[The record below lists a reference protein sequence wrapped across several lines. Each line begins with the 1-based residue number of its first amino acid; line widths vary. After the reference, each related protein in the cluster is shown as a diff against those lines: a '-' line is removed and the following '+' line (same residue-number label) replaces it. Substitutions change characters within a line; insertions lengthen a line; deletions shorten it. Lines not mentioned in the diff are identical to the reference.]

1 MSGGIHPPRALV
13 ARVRA
18 GIRLVLSAVEW
29 GDILPREA
37 GGCSK
42 SADKKVALRYSRK
55 VQLSRGKPSL
65 FARPWQQD
73 RPVALVALI
82 GLNVAGFVAQFLLD
96 TFQPGFVQDYL
107 AISKNGVYEAYSW
120 QFITAALLYGNP
132 WHFLGNVLVLYIL
145 GRDIESILG
154 QRHFLYLFISGAI
167 GGELGHLFLMPAD
180 TVLYAASGGVA
191 AIVVAYATILPELDL
206 IGWRTPLFPLRIKA
220 KHFAAA
226 LAFISI
232 VLFVVDREGA
242 VLHSAIPGG
251 LAAGWLYANLLGFGH
266 ASWLRRL
273 LRRRR
278 EGVQRI
284 QRMTRAE
291 FIEQELDP
299 LLEKIARDGMR
310 SLTRAERRLL
320 EQAREKV
327 K

>member
-1 MSGGIHPPRALV
+1 M
-13 ARVRA
+13 
-18 GIRLVLSAVEW
+18 
-29 GDILPREA
+29 PREA
-37 GGCSK
+37 HGCSK
-42 SADKKVALRYSRK
+42 SADKKITLRYSRK

-73 RPVALVALI
+73 RPIALLALI
-82 GLNVAGFVAQFLLD
+82 GLNIAGFVAQFFLD
-96 TFQPGFVQDYL
+96 AFQPGFVQGYL
-107 AISKNGVYEAYSW
+107 AISKNGIYDAYSW

-167 GGELGHLFLMPAD
+167 GGELGHLFLMPAN

-191 AIVVAYATILPELDL
+191 AIVIAYATVLPELDL
-206 IGWRTPLFPLRIKA
+206 IAWRIPLFPLRIKA

-232 VLFVVDREGA
+232 VMFVVDREGA
-242 VLHSAIPGG
+242 VIHSAIPGG

-278 EGVQRI
+278 EAVQRI

-291 FIEQELDP
+291 FIELELNP
-299 LLEKIARDGMR
+299 LLEKIARDGME

-320 EQAREKV
+320 AQAPEKV